1 MIEKEFCKFATKNN
15 EEMKNIDISILKEEP
30 SLDMKVQLIIE
41 PLAPLSMVSDMPG
54 AYYKTLKMPDKKMIC
69 GLFENILGWHIDSA
83 DRKKLYKDLKQIRK
97 KQKIDFKDK
106 YNGSTYQPLLMDY
119 FEIDD
124 NVEIDKFTGVCFY
137 DDLWSRS
144 FRRSDSNKHINGCR
158 NADFRIID
166 QKYQAFNKIDNSE
179 LKSADK
185 EKEKDS
191 WFKQNIGR
199 YPYYYSSP
207 TKREYISIDGVF
219 KIKLSMS
226 KDLLGLLTLSV
237 QSNNIGYLGNNEG
250 WVNVTIES
258 L

>member
-1 MIEKEFCKFATKNN
+1 MVYLQQETNN
-15 EEMKNIDISILKEEP
+15 DMKNIDISILKEKP

-54 AYYKTLKMPDKKMIC
+54 AYYKTLNMPDKKMLC

-83 DRKKLYKDLKQIRK
+83 DRKKMYKDLKQIRK
-97 KQKIDFKDK
+97 RQKIDFKDK
-106 YNGSTYQPLLMDY
+106 HNGSTYQPLLMDY
-119 FEIDD
+119 FEID
-124 NVEIDKFTGVCFY
+124 NNIEIDKFIGVCFY

-158 NADFRIID
+158 NADFRIIAP
-166 QKYQAFNKIDNSE
+166 KYQFFNKIDNSE
-179 LKSADK
+179 LKATDK

-191 WFKQNIGR
+191 WFKKNIGR

-219 KIKLSMS
+219 NIKMSMS
-226 KDLLGLLTLSV
+226 KDLLNLLTLSI

-250 WVNVTIES
+250 WVNVTIKT